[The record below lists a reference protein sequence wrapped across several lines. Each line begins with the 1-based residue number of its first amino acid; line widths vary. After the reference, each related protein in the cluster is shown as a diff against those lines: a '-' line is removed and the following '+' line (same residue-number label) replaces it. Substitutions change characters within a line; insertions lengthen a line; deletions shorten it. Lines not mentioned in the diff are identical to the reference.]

1 MSKLQLTLACWDYD
15 RTRPLIDGRVEP
27 EGIDLSF
34 VVARPRH
41 VFPRMLHEQ
50 AFDVSELSL
59 AFYVAL
65 KARGE
70 CPFVAIPV
78 ALSRIFRHNGIF
90 VRTDAGIVEPR
101 DLRGKRVGVA
111 QYGSTAIV
119 FMRGLL
125 QDEYGVRPEDIHWHA
140 GRLEREG
147 HEALPPLVRLE
158 LPERV
163 RLDFIPPEKSLVEM
177 LEAGEL
183 DALCAVHIPSS
194 FRQGSPRI
202 RRLFRDFKEV
212 ERRSYERTRIFP
224 IMHTVVIRQAV
235 HAQHPW
241 VAASLY
247 RAFCQ
252 ARALA
257 VDGLYDTDALRLAL
271 PWLIDHV
278 EEYRRVLGDDWWPY
292 GVEPNRPTLEALGR
306 YMVEQGL
313 APRVVPVE
321 ELFAPTTCG

>member
-1 MSKLQLTLACWDYD
+1 MSKLPLTLACWDYD
-15 RTRPLIDGRVEP
+15 RTRPLIDRRVQP
-27 EGIDLSF
+27 EGIDLTF

-41 VFPRMLHEQ
+41 VFPRMLHRQE
-50 AFDVSELSL
+50 FDVSELSL
-59 AFYVAL
+59 AFYIAL

-90 VRTDAGIVEPR
+90 VRVDAGIERPQ

-119 FMRGLL
+119 FTRGLL
-125 QDEYGVRPEDIHWHA
+125 QHDYGVRPEDLHWWV
-140 GRLEREG
+140 GKLEQDG
-147 HEALPPLVRLE
+147 HEALPPLVRLD
-158 LPERV
+158 LPERI
-163 RLDFIPPEKSLVEM
+163 RLDFIPPDRSLAEM

-183 DALCAVHIPSS
+183 DALFAVHIPSS
-194 FRQGSPRI
+194 FRQGSSRI
-202 RRLFRDFKEV
+202 RRLFRNFKEV
-212 ERRSYERTRIFP
+212 ERKYYHRTGIFP
-224 IMHTVVIRQAV
+224 IMHTVVSRQGLYTE
-235 HAQHPW
+235 HPW

-247 RAFCQ
+247 QAFCE

-257 VDGLYDTDALRLAL
+257 VDELYDTDALRLAL

-278 EEYRRVLGDDWWPY
+278 EEYRQVFGHDWWPY
-292 GVEPNRPTLEALGR
+292 GVEPTRPTLEAITR
-306 YMVEQGL
+306 YVVEQGL

-321 ELFAPTTCG
+321 ELFASTTR